1 MNQYVN
7 TEPFFQWYSSVTKE
21 KSFSREQVLQQVFL
35 QFSQTRREE
44 FELPAAQTKSGRPER
59 YPFRFEHLNCCGAD
73 RIIISFSNP
82 E

>member
-35 QFSQTRREE
+35 QFSQTRR
-44 FELPAAQTKSGRPER
+44 LHRRKAAARSVIPSGSS
-59 YPFRFEHLNCCGAD
+59 
-73 RIIISFSNP
+73 I
-82 E
+82 